1 VVRKADLH
9 PQSEAIREIILW
21 EAPDSAYSIHLGST
35 KMYKDLKKQILV
47 VRHEARYCRVH
58 IIV

>member
-35 KMYKDLKKQILV
+35 KMYKDLKTDIGGT
-47 VRHEARYCRVH
+47 A
-58 IIV
+58 